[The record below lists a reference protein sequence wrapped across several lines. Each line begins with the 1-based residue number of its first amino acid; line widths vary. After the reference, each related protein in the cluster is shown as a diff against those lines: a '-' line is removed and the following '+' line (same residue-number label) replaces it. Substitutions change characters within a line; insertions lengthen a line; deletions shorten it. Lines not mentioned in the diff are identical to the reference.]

1 MTFEDKAKGKAAEDK
16 TVKELLSLL
25 EGIDPE
31 TVEVLRDRLK
41 EIEREIYNDGYEDA
55 LTAVAP
61 DLTDEQRSHLKEKE
75 REIYS
80 NGYSAGLDEGVLQAT
95 VSDKEFFLRGEAKGL
110 AWASHAAAGGQMAP
124 NTNPYVS
131 PRIIARLLTM
141 GEKAKLDKDS

>member
-1 MTFEDKAKGKAAEDK
+1 MTFEGKAVEDK

-61 DLTDEQRSHLKEKE
+61 ELTDEQRSQLKEKE
-75 REIYS
+75 REIFS
-80 NGYSAGLDEGVLQAT
+80 AGYSQGLDEGVLRAT
-95 VSDKEFFLRGEAKGL
+95 VPDEEFLLRGEAKGL
-110 AWASHAAAGGQMAP
+110 AWASHAASGGQMAP

-131 PRIIARLLTM
+131 PRIIERLLAM
-141 GEKAKLDKDS
+141 GEKAKAEKEAK

>member
-1 MTFEDKAKGKAAEDK
+1 MTFEGKAVEDP

-31 TVEVLRDRLK
+31 TVEVLRGRLK
-41 EIEREIYNDGYEDA
+41 EIEREIYNDGY
-55 LTAVAP
+55 
-61 DLTDEQRSHLKEKE
+61 
-75 REIYS
+75 
-80 NGYSAGLDEGVLQAT
+80 SAGLDEGVLRAT
-95 VSDKEFFLRGEAKGL
+95 VPDEEFFLRGEAKGL

-141 GEKAKLDKDS
+141 GEKAKLDKES